1 MADKKTDKKVK
12 EVLKEEEL
20 ERVTGGCNPD
30 YVTGKYD
37 PNGEPNQGSPKQ
49 PKSNSFI

>member
-1 MADKKTDKKVK
+1 MADKKIDKKVK
-12 EVLKEEEL
+12 EVLKENEL
-20 ERVTGGCNPD
+20 DKVTGGCNPD

-37 PNGEPNQGSPKQ
+37 PSGTKNSAPKP